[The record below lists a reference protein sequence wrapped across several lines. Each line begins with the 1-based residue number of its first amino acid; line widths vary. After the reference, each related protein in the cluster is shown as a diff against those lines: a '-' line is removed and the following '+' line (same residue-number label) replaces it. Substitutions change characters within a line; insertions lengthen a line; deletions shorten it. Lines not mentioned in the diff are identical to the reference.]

1 MESGSL
7 KATVRMLGPIAWIAL
22 AAGLQILGA
31 LMFFRAPID
40 VILVFTGASI
50 TFSVYLLNRF
60 TDDEDSYNCPE
71 QKILFQQKRVLIFI
85 PISLFVLSFLLL
97 AFSGRLVA
105 WHIVLFI
112 CGIFY
117 SVSFIPVLKSKSVS
131 FIRIK
136 DIFFIKNILVSFLW
150 GITPFILAGSF
161 RHTMPPR
168 SDFIVVVSAFC
179 LTALINS
186 TSCDVRDLIGDRLAG
201 IVTFANYFGKKF
213 TAFCLCFLGAAGC
226 LAVGIN
232 HYAGHIGIPATL
244 FFYVTVLW
252 SGIVASPIYFSKL
265 QLPRSVIEPLND
277 SQVVFNGIS
286 LIVLSLCV

>member
-1 MESGSL
+1 METNSI
-7 KATVRMLGPIAWIAL
+7 KTTINMLGPIAWIAL

-31 LMFFRAPID
+31 LLFFRAPID
-40 VILVFTGASI
+40 LILVFTGASI

-71 QKILFQQKRVLIFI
+71 QKILFQRKPALISI
-85 PISLFVLSFLLL
+85 PISLFAISFLIL

-105 WHIVLFI
+105 WHIVILI

-117 SVSFIPVLKSKSVS
+117 SVSFIPILKRKSIS

-161 RHTMPPR
+161 RHSMPPR
-168 SDFIVVVSAFC
+168 SDFIVVVFAFC

-186 TSCDVRDLIGDRLAG
+186 TSCDVRDMVGDRLAG

-213 TAFCLCFLGAAGC
+213 TAFCLCFFGVAGC

-232 HYAGHIGIPATL
+232 HYAGHVSVPATL
-244 FFYVTVLW
+244 FFFITVLW
-252 SGIVASPIYFSKL
+252 SGIVASPIYLRTL
-265 QLPRSVIEPLND
+265 QLPKSVSEPLND

-286 LIVLSLCV
+286 LIVLSMCV